1 MAFSIH
7 IVACII
13 GNRVC
18 IWLDQGDVVQEG
30 GPEQEALA
38 SLEVEAAL
46 LELAISLDSF
56 PQAVWKGD

>member
-7 IVACII
+7 IVAYII

-38 SLEVEAAL
+38 SLEVEVAP
-46 LELAISLDSF
+46 LEPAISLDSF
-56 PQAVWKGD
+56 PQVV

>member
-18 IWLDQGDVVQEG
+18 IWLDQGDVVQEE

-38 SLEVEAAL
+38 FLEVEAAP

-56 PQAVWKGD
+56 PQAV

>member
-1 MAFSIH
+1 MAFSIY

-18 IWLDQGDVVQEG
+18 IWLDQGGVVQEE

-38 SLEVEAAL
+38 SLEVEVAP

-56 PQAVWKGD
+56 PQAV